1 MQNKKTIILGL
12 IAIILLVGVVWY
24 ANKNKEE
31 ITNQTASILGIDGEN
46 KKVTELDG
54 DFIFGDPLAPVTII
68 EYSSHLCGACSNFHK
83 TTLPLIVENYVK
95 TGKVRIIPRLVSHPA
110 LSIAVLCA
118 QEQGAF
124 WELNN
129 YIFENIETI
138 QAVDDITSAV
148 GLDQESFDQ
157 CYLEKYVNQVMKWL
171 DEGEKPKDCDTNW
184 IPSCQVIKW
193 FEQAEEDEADSTPT
207 FLINGQKIVGS
218 QPYAI
223 FEDAIK
229 SQLNN

>member
-12 IAIILLVGVVWY
+12 IAIMLLVGVVWY

-46 KKVTELDG
+46 KKITELDG

-68 EYSSHLCGACSNFHK
+68 EYSSHLCGACANFHK

-138 QAVDDITSAV
+138 QKVDDIKDIAGKL
-148 GLDQESFDQ
+148 GLNQESFNQCFESDKYKDQ
-157 CYLEKYVNQVMKWL
+157 IM
-171 DEGEKPKDCDTNW
+171 
-184 IPSCQVIKW
+184 KW
-193 FEQAEEDEADSTPT
+193 FEQAKKDEADSTPT

>member
-12 IAIILLVGVVWY
+12 IAIMLLVGVVWY

-31 ITNQTASILGIDGEN
+31 ITNQTASILGISGEN

-83 TTLPLIVENYVK
+83 TTLPLIVEDYVK

-124 WELNN
+124 WELND

-138 QAVDDITSAV
+138 QEVDDIKNIAGKL
-148 GLDQESFDQ
+148 GLNQESFNQCFESDKYKDQ
-157 CYLEKYVNQVMKWL
+157 IM
-171 DEGEKPKDCDTNW
+171 
-184 IPSCQVIKW
+184 KW